1 MYLRL
6 ASGKEFREAGMR
18 EDQRRGADAL
28 FAETIRYAPNNA
40 LRMFCSLANF
50 YMHDEL

>member
-40 LRMFCSLANF
+40 LRMFLLFGKFIYAR
-50 YMHDEL
+50 